1 MADQRRDPEK
11 RPSPDAL
18 LEAAR
23 RENDQAGRLKIFV
36 GAAPGVGKTYEML
49 ENAQAKRKAG
59 ADVVVGIVET
69 HGRAETEALLQGL
82 EVLPRKRI
90 EYRDQILEEMDLDA
104 LIARHPQIALVD
116 ELAHTN
122 APGSR
127 HPKRYLDVEELLSRG
142 IDVYTA
148 VNIQHLESL
157 NDVVAQ
163 ITHVRVRETVPDS
176 IFDRA
181 DAIELIDLT
190 PDDLI
195 QRLKEGKVYVPK
207 QAERA
212 LEHYFSPGNLTA
224 LRELALRRTAE
235 RVDEQLLTHM
245 QANAIAGPWAAGER
259 VLVCVSEDPRAAGLV
274 RYARRLADRLH
285 APWTAISIETTR
297 SLQLTDEQRD
307 RLADTLRLAEALGGE
322 ALTIAAVGRR
332 IADDVINFAHA
343 NNVTQIIIGKSTRS
357 RWFEIMRG
365 SVVHDL
371 VRSAGNIGV
380 HVIPGDELPVAPT
393 IKKTAVQTAARP
405 EPFDPKPYL
414 MALVIVAIG
423 LGAAELIQPRFGVEN
438 VDLVFLTAVV
448 VVAVRYGL
456 WPSLLASVVASLC
469 YNFFF
474 LPPVYTFTITDPT
487 NIAAFFF
494 FMLIAV
500 LVSNVA
506 ARVRTQADSA
516 IGRVRTTESLYAF
529 SRKLASTATLDD
541 VLWATAYQIALML
554 KVRVVLLL
562 PEQGVLTVQA
572 GYPPEDE
579 LDKADLAAANWAWNN
594 DRPAGRG
601 SDTLPGAKR
610 LFLPMRT
617 GRGPI
622 GVIGID
628 DDRTGP
634 LLTPDQR
641 RLLDA
646 LVDQGAL
653 AIERV
658 LLVAD
663 MDRVKRTVE
672 SDRLRSALLTSI
684 SHDLKTPLASVLGAA
699 STMRDLS
706 SGLTDTQKRDLL
718 ATVIDESERLNRFIA
733 NLLDM
738 TKLESGAI
746 VPNTARHD
754 IGEIVGSALRR
765 AGKILARHKVSLEL
779 AADLPMLELDA
790 VLFEQVLFNL
800 LDNAAKYAPADTTI
814 SIRCSREK
822 DSIVLQILDEGG
834 GIPPAELESVFDKFY
849 RAQKGDHVRPGT
861 GLGLAISR
869 GFVEAMHGTISAAN
883 RGDRSGA
890 VLTIRLPVPADARA
904 FSSEV
909 DTAA

>member
-1 MADQRRDPEK
+1 MVQQRRDPEQ
-11 RPSPDAL
+11 RPSPEAL

-23 RENDQAGRLKIFV
+23 REEGASGKLKIFV

-49 ENAQAKRKAG
+49 QSAHSRRKSG
-59 ADVVVGIVET
+59 TDVVVGFVET
-69 HGRAETEALLQGL
+69 HGRAETEALVRGL
-82 EVLPRKRI
+82 EVVPRKRL
-90 EYRDQILEEMDLDA
+90 EYRGQIVEEMDLDA
-104 LIARHPQIALVD
+104 VIARRPKIALVD

-122 APGSR
+122 AAGSR
-127 HPKRYLDVEELLSRG
+127 HPKRYLDVEELLSHG

-148 VNIQHLESL
+148 VNIQHIESL

-195 QRLKEGKVYVPK
+195 QRLREGKVYVPK

-259 VLVCVSEDPRAAGLV
+259 ILVCVSEDPRAAGLV
-274 RYARRLADRLH
+274 RYTKRLADRLH
-285 APWTAISIETTR
+285 APFTAISIETRR
-297 SLQLTDEQRD
+297 SLQLSDQERD
-307 RLADTLRLAEALGGE
+307 RLADTLRLAESLGGE
-322 ALTIAAVGRR
+322 ALTIPAVGRR
-332 IADDVINFAHA
+332 IADDVINFAQG
-343 NNVTQIIIGKSTRS
+343 NNVTQIVIGKSTRS
-357 RWFEIMRG
+357 RWFEMARG

-371 VRSAGNIGV
+371 VRRAGNIGV
-380 HVIPGDELPVAPT
+380 HVVPGDELPDEALP
-393 IKKTAVQTAARP
+393 KTAVQTAARS
-405 EPFDPKPYL
+405 EPFNPLPYL
-414 MALVIVAIG
+414 KAFGIVLVG
-423 LGAAELIQPRFGVEN
+423 LGAAVLLQPRFGIEN
-438 VDLVFLTAVV
+438 VDLVLLTAVV
-448 VVAVRYGL
+448 AVAVRYGL
-456 WPSLLASVVASLC
+456 WPSLLASIAASLA

-487 NIAAFFF
+487 NVAAFFF
-494 FMLIAV
+494 FMLIAI

-506 ARVRTQADSA
+506 ARVRTQADTA
-516 IGRVRTTESLYAF
+516 IGRIRTTEQLYAF
-529 SRKLASTATLDD
+529 SRKLAGTATLDD
-541 VLWATAYQIALML
+541 VLWASAYQIALML

-562 PEQGVLTVQA
+562 PEDGLLTVKS
-572 GYPPEDE
+572 GYPPEDQ
-579 LDKADLAAANWAWNN
+579 LDQADLAAANWAWSN

-658 LLVAD
+658 LLVED

-672 SDRLRSALLTSI
+672 SERLRSALLTSI

-699 STMRDLS
+699 STMRDLAGALS
-706 SGLTDTQKRDLL
+706 DTEKRDLL

-746 VPNTARHD
+746 VPNTALHD
-754 IGEIVGSALRR
+754 LGEIVGSALRR
-765 AGKILARHKVSLEL
+765 ASKILAAHKVALVL

-800 LDNAAKYAPADTTI
+800 LDNAAKYSLPETTI
-814 SIRCSREK
+814 AIKSRRER
-822 DSIVLQILDEGG
+822 DQVVLEVADEGD
-834 GIPPAELESVFDKFY
+834 GIPPDELESVFDKFY
-849 RAQKGDHVRPGT
+849 RAQKGDRVRPGT

-869 GFVEAMHGTISAAN
+869 GFVEAMRGTIAAAN
-883 RGDRSGA
+883 RSDRSGA
-890 VLTIRLPVPADARA
+890 VLTIRLPVPTRTKAL
-904 FSSEV
+904 

>member
-1 MADQRRDPEK
+1 MVQQRRDPDK
-11 RPSPDAL
+11 RPSPEAL

-23 RENDQAGRLKIFV
+23 REDSRVGRLKIFV

-49 ENAQAKRKAG
+49 QSAHARQKAG
-59 ADVVVGIVET
+59 ADVVVGVVET
-69 HGRAETEALLQGL
+69 HGRAETETLLQGL
-82 EVLPRKRI
+82 EVLPRKRL
-90 EYRDQILEEMDLDA
+90 EYKDQILEEMDLDA

-195 QRLKEGKVYVPK
+195 QRLKEGKVYVPR

-274 RYARRLADRLH
+274 RYAKRLADRLH

-322 ALTIAAVGRR
+322 ALTIPAAGRR

-365 SVVHDL
+365 SVVHEL
-371 VRSAGNIGV
+371 VRRAGNISV
-380 HVIPGDELPVAPT
+380 HVIPGDELPAVPT
-393 IKKTAVQTAARP
+393 VKKDAVQTAARP
-405 EPFDPKPYL
+405 EPFDAKPYL

-423 LGAAELIQPRFGVEN
+423 LLAAELIQPWFGIEN

-448 VVAVRYGL
+448 SVAVRYGL
-456 WPSLLASVVASLC
+456 WPSLLASVAASLC

-529 SRKLASTATLDD
+529 SRKLAGTATLDD
-541 VLWATAYQIALML
+541 VLWATAYQTALML
-554 KVRVVLLL
+554 RVRVVLLL
-562 PEQGVLTVQA
+562 PEDGVLTVKA

-579 LDKADLAAANWAWNN
+579 LDKADLAAANWAWGN

-658 LLVAD
+658 LLVED

-765 AGKILARHKVSLEL
+765 AGKILVRHKVSLEL

-814 SIRCSREK
+814 SIRGSREK
-822 DSIVLQILDEGG
+822 DSIVLQILDEGA

-883 RGDRSGA
+883 RSDRSGT
-890 VLTIRLPVPADARA
+890 VLTIRLPVPAT
-904 FSSEV
+904 SSAL

>member
-1 MADQRRDPEK
+1 MANQRRDPEQ
-11 RPSPDAL
+11 RPSPEAL

-23 RENDQAGRLKIFV
+23 REDSPLGKLKIFV

-49 ENAQAKRKAG
+49 QSAHAKFKAG
-59 ADVVVGIVET
+59 TDVVVGFVET
-69 HGRAETEALLQGL
+69 HGRAETEALLRGL
-82 EVLPRKRI
+82 DVIPRKRI
-90 EYRDQILEEMDLDA
+90 EYRDQVLEEMDIDA
-104 LIARHPQIALVD
+104 VIARKPQLALVD

-148 VNIQHLESL
+148 VNIQHIESL

-224 LRELALRRTAE
+224 LRELALRRTAD
-235 RVDEQLLTHM
+235 RVDEQLLNHM

-259 VLVCVSEDPRAAGLV
+259 ILVCVSEDPGAAGLV
-274 RYARRLADRLH
+274 RYTKRIADRVH
-285 APWTAISIETTR
+285 APWTVISIETRR

-307 RLADTLRLAEALGGE
+307 RLADTLRLAEALGAE
-322 ALTIAAVGRR
+322 ALTIPGVGRR
-332 IADDVINFAHA
+332 IADDIINFAHA
-343 NNVTQIIIGKSTRS
+343 NNVTQIIIGKSSRS

-365 SVVHDL
+365 SVVHEL
-371 VRSAGNIGV
+371 VRRAGNISV
-380 HVIPGDELPVAPT
+380 NVIAGDELPAGAGAKPS
-393 IKKTAVQTAARP
+393 VQTATRS
-405 EPFDPKPYL
+405 EPFNPRPYL
-414 MALVIVAIG
+414 MALLIAVVG
-423 LGAAELIQPRFGVEN
+423 LGAAKLIKPYFGVEN

-448 VVAVRYGL
+448 LVAVRYGL
-456 WPSLLASVVASLC
+456 GPSLLASVAASLA

-474 LPPVYTFTITDPT
+474 LPPIYTFTITDPT

-494 FMLIAV
+494 FMLIAI

-506 ARVRTQADSA
+506 ARVRTQADAA
-516 IGRVRTTESLYAF
+516 IGRIRTTEQLYAF
-529 SRKLASTATLDD
+529 SRKLAGTATLDD
-541 VLWATAYQIALML
+541 VLWATAYQTALML
-554 KVRVVLLL
+554 KVRVVMLL
-562 PEQGVLTVQA
+562 PEEGLLTVKA

-579 LDKADLAAANWAWNN
+579 LDKADLAAANWAWSN

-617 GRGPI
+617 GRGLI

-634 LLTPDQR
+634 LLTPDLR

-658 LLVAD
+658 LLVED

-672 SDRLRSALLTSI
+672 SERLRSALLTSI

-699 STMRDLS
+699 STMRDLAS
-706 SGLTDTQKRDLL
+706 NLSDAEKRDLL

-746 VPNTARHD
+746 VPNTALHD
-754 IGEIVGSALRR
+754 VGEIVGSALRR
-765 AGKILARHKVSLEL
+765 AGKILAGHKVSLEL
-779 AADLPMLELDA
+779 AADLPMLRLDA

-800 LDNAAKYAPADTTI
+800 LDNAAKYSPPDTTI
-814 SIRCSREK
+814 SIRSFRER
-822 DSIVLQILDEGG
+822 DSVSLQVADEGD
-834 GIPPAELESVFDKFY
+834 GIPPTELESVFDKFY

-869 GFVEAMHGTISAAN
+869 GFVEAMHGRITAAN
-883 RGDRSGA
+883 RADRSGA
-890 VLTIRLPVPADARA
+890 VLTIRLPVASDARA
-904 FSSEV
+904 L